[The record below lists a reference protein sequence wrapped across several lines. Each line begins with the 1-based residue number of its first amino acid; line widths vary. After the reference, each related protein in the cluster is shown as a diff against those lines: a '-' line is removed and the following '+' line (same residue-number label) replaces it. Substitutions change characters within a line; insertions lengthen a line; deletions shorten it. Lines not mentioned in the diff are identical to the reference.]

1 MRAAGAGLA
10 LVARMVLAVAVAVF
24 LIIALA
30 IVLTLLGA
38 NAANVIVRIVTG
50 AARFL
55 AGPFEG
61 LFRLGDPKLTDALN
75 WGIAAFVYLVVGAVI
90 AGSLRR
96 VGR

>member
-10 LVARMVLAVAVAVF
+10 LVARVVLAVAAAVF

-30 IVLTLLGA
+30 IILTLLGG
-38 NAANVIVRIVTG
+38 NPGNVIVKVVTG

-61 LFRLGDPKLTDALN
+61 LFRVDDPKSTDALN
-75 WGIAAFVYLVVGAVI
+75 WGIAAFVYLMVGAVI

>member
-10 LVARMVLAVAVAVF
+10 LVARVVLAVAGAVF

-75 WGIAAFVYLVVGAVI
+75 WGIAAFVYLFVGAVI

>member
-10 LVARMVLAVAVAVF
+10 LVARVVLAVAGAVF

-75 WGIAAFVYLVVGAVI
+75 WGIAAFVYLVVGVVI
-90 AGSLRR
+90 AGTLRR

>member
-1 MRAAGAGLA
+1 MRGAGLA
-10 LVARMVLAVAVAVF
+10 LVVRGVLAVAVAVF

-30 IVLTLLGA
+30 IIFTLLGA
-38 NAANVIVRIVTG
+38 NPGNVIVRVVTG

-61 LFRLGDPKLTDALN
+61 LFRLGEPKLTDALN

-90 AGSLRR
+90 AASLRR